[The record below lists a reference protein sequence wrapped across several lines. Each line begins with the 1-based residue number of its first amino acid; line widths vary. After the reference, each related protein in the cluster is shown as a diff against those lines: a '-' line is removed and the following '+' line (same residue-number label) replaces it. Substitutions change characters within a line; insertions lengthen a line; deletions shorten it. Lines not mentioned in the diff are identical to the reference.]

1 MHMTPNVATSSPLIS
16 YAVTC
21 YINIQVPKVIVGN
34 MGNESAVTWRQHAGM
49 DPEKKQE
56 VSEAVMQ
63 CASSGNPHL

>member
-1 MHMTPNVATSSPLIS
+1 MHMTPNVATNSLLIS

-34 MGNESAVTWRQHAGM
+34 MGNESAVRGRM

>member
-1 MHMTPNVATSSPLIS
+1 MLIS

-34 MGNESAVTWRQHAGM
+34 MGNVRLRGGM